1 VAQSFWI
8 PTGSMKPNIE
18 IKDRIIAYK
27 LFYDLDDVD
36 RGDIIV
42 FKFPLNPK
50 ENFVKRAIGLPG
62 DEVRI
67 KEKKV
72 YINGKLL
79 SEPYIVHADSWN
91 RGFPRDEYGPIK
103 VPSDSLFMLGDNRD
117 SSDDSRFWGFVP
129 SENIVGQAFLLY
141 WPPWLLSN
149 KGEVLVR
156 GERAPIIGR
165 ICMDLCMIDVTHVEG
180 VEIGDEVILWG
191 KQGSEMISAEEVAQK
206 TGSIVYEVICMVD
219 KERVPKVFIRNG
231 KPFKIRSLLGNT

>member
-1 VAQSFWI
+1 MKKRAKFLSWAKETVETIVIAFFLAFVIITFVAQSFWI
-8 PTGSMKPNIE
+8 PTGSMKPNLE

-50 ENFVKRAIGLPG
+50 DNFVKRAIGLPG

-79 SEPYIVHADSWN
+79 SEPYVVHADSWN
-91 RGFPRDEYGPIK
+91 RGFPRDEYGPIT
-103 VPSDSLFMLGDNRD
+103 VPSDSLFMMGDNRD

-129 SENIVGQAFLLY
+129 AENIVGQAFLLY
-141 WPPWLLSN
+141 WPPWRIRLL
-149 KGEVLVR
+149 KGL
-156 GERAPIIGR
+156 
-165 ICMDLCMIDVTHVEG
+165 
-180 VEIGDEVILWG
+180 
-191 KQGSEMISAEEVAQK
+191 S
-206 TGSIVYEVICMVD
+206 Y
-219 KERVPKVFIRNG
+219 
-231 KPFKIRSLLGNT
+231 